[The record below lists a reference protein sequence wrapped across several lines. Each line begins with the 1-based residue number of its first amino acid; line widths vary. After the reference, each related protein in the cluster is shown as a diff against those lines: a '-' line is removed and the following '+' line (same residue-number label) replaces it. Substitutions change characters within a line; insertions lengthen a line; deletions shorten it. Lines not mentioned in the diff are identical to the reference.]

1 MRSEKRPNLKT
12 GHFHIS
18 KIQGR
23 NEELDSSKVQELLE
37 TVKQTLIE
45 GFKTL

>member
-1 MRSEKRPNLKT
+1 MAKNIEPNLKT

-37 TVKQTLIE
+37 TVEQTLIE